1 MWPGY
6 MMRDPNAPR
15 PAMPRPAGPRLDAL
29 PTDEIAPVWVLDD
42 PFDGTSS
49 QAIGVAERL
58 GVPHLRVPLAWRWQ
72 ARIAGLTK
80 RGSLRGLQT
89 AGWPF
94 SAPRGPALALS
105 ASHRSEAVA
114 LWLRNEFGTRVVHC
128 GMPHR
133 HAKSFDLLIVPRH
146 LRPPNAANVLPVL
159 GQPHRLSPLAL
170 SQARVA
176 WAGRLSHL
184 PRPIITVLAGGAG
197 AGGPLR
203 TSAANELGRQVA
215 RAASSAGGAV
225 LATTTP
231 STGAEATDALAA
243 GLASSMHLLYR
254 WGEPGENPYA
264 AMIALADVIVS
275 TGGST
280 EMVSEACG
288 GEAPVFIASL
298 GDDAMHR
305 RLHETL
311 YRAGQARPL
320 AHTVS
325 PWPRTP
331 LDEAGRAATEIRAR
345 MSVGP
350 QGVD

>member
-1 MWPGY
+1 
-6 MMRDPNAPR
+6 MRDPAADQR
-15 PAMPRPAGPRLDAL
+15 PFAL
-29 PTDEIAPVWVLDD
+29 STDEIAPVWVLDD
-42 PFDGTSS
+42 PFSRDSP
-49 QAIGVAERL
+49 QAIGIAERL
-58 GVPHLRVPLAWRWQ
+58 GVPHLRVPLGWRWQ
-72 ARIAGLTK
+72 ARFAGLTR
-80 RGSLRGLQT
+80 RGSLRGLQS

-105 ASHRSEAVA
+105 ASPRSEAVA
-114 LWLRNEFGTRVVHC
+114 LWLRNGFGTRIVHC
-128 GMPHR
+128 GMPRR
-133 HAKSFDLLIVPRH
+133 HARLFDLLVVPRH
-146 LRPPNAANVLPVL
+146 LRPTEAPNVLPVL

-184 PRPIITVLAGGAG
+184 PRPMITVLVGGS
-197 AGGPLR
+197 GGGGELR
-203 TSAANELGRQVA
+203 PDAAQELGRQVS

-225 LATTTP
+225 LATTTRR
-231 STGAEATDALAA
+231 TGAEAADALAA
-243 GLASSMHLLYR
+243 GLAPCMHLLYR

-264 AMIALADVIVS
+264 AMIALADVIVV

-280 EMVSEACG
+280 EMISEACG

-298 GDDAMHR
+298 GDDALHR

-311 YRAGQARPL
+311 YRAGQAQPL

-325 PWPRTP
+325 PWARTP
-331 LDEAGRAATEIRAR
+331 LDEAGRVATEIRAR

-350 QGVD
+350 QAVD

>member
-1 MWPGY
+1 M
-6 MMRDPNAPR
+6 
-15 PAMPRPAGPRLDAL
+15 
-29 PTDEIAPVWVLDD
+29 
-42 PFDGTSS
+42 
-49 QAIGVAERL
+49 
-58 GVPHLRVPLAWRWQ
+58 
-72 ARIAGLTK
+72 
-80 RGSLRGLQT
+80 
-89 AGWPF
+89 
-94 SAPRGPALALS
+94 
-105 ASHRSEAVA
+105 
-114 LWLRNEFGTRVVHC
+114 WLRNGFGTRIVHC
-128 GMPHR
+128 GMPRR
-133 HAKSFDLLIVPRH
+133 HARLFDLLVVPRH
-146 LRPPNAANVLPVL
+146 LRPREAANVLPVL

-170 SQARVA
+170 SQARVS

-184 PRPIITVLAGGAG
+184 PRPLITVLVGGAG

-203 TSAANELGRQVA
+203 TTAAHELGRQVA
-215 RAASSAGGAV
+215 RAASSAGGSV
-225 LATTTP
+225 LATTTR

-243 GLASSMHLLYR
+243 GLAPCMHLLYR

-264 AMIALADVIVS
+264 AMIALADVIVT

-298 GDDAMHR
+298 GDDASHR

-320 AHTVS
+320 THTVS

-331 LDEAGRAATEIRAR
+331 LDEAGRVATEIRAR

-350 QGVD
+350 QAVD

>member
-1 MWPGY
+1 
-6 MMRDPNAPR
+6 MRDPSAPHPMAPR
-15 PAMPRPAGPRLDAL
+15 PIEMS
-29 PTDEIAPVWVLDD
+29 TDEIAPIWVLDD
-42 PFDGTSS
+42 PFDTSS
-49 QAIGVAERL
+49 AQAFRDPDRL

-72 ARIAGLTK
+72 ARIAGLTR

-105 ASHRSEAVA
+105 ASPRSEAVA
-114 LWLRNEFGTRVVHC
+114 LWLRNGFGTRVVHC
-128 GMPHR
+128 GMPRR
-133 HAKSFDLLIVPRH
+133 HAKLFDLLVVPRH
-146 LRPPNAANVLPVL
+146 LRPPEAANVLPVL
-159 GQPHRLSPLAL
+159 GQPHRLSPLLL

-184 PRPIITVLAGGAG
+184 PRPLITVLVGGAG
-197 AGGPLR
+197 AGGGLR
-203 TSAANELGRQVA
+203 ATAAHELGRQVA
-215 RAASSAGGAV
+215 RAASSAGGSV

-231 STGAEATDALAA
+231 STGAAATDALAA
-243 GLASSMHLLYR
+243 GLAPCMHLLYR
-254 WGEPGENPYA
+254 WSEPGENPYT
-264 AMIALADVIVS
+264 AMIALADVIVT

-280 EMVSEACG
+280 GMISEACG

-298 GDDAMHR
+298 GDDAQHR
-305 RLHETL
+305 RLHDTL

-331 LDEAGRAATEIRAR
+331 LDEAGRVATEIRAR

-350 QGVD
+350 QAVD

>member
-1 MWPGY
+1 
-6 MMRDPNAPR
+6 MRDPGAAPR
-15 PAMPRPAGPRLDAL
+15 PVAL
-29 PTDEIAPVWVLDD
+29 STDEIAPVWVLDD
-42 PFDGTSS
+42 PFSRDSA
-49 QAIGVAERL
+49 QAIGLAERL
-58 GVPHLRVPLAWRWQ
+58 GVPHLRVPLSWRWQ
-72 ARIAGLTK
+72 ARLAGLTG
-80 RGSLRGLQT
+80 RGSLRGLQA

-105 ASHRSEAVA
+105 ASPRSEAVA
-114 LWLRNEFGTRVVHC
+114 LWLRNGFGTRIVHC
-128 GMPHR
+128 GMPRR
-133 HAKSFDLLIVPRH
+133 HAKRFDLLVVPRH
-146 LRPPNAANVLPVL
+146 LRPHEASNVLPVL

-184 PRPIITVLAGGAG
+184 PRPMITVLVGGAS
-197 AGGPLR
+197 GGPLR
-203 TSAANELGRQVA
+203 PAAAHELGCQVA

-225 LATTTP
+225 LATTT
-231 STGAEATDALAA
+231 SRTGADAADALAA
-243 GLASSMHLLYR
+243 GLAPCMHLLYR

-264 AMIALADVIVS
+264 AMIALADVVVV

-280 EMVSEACG
+280 EMISQACG

-298 GDDAMHR
+298 GDDAVHR

-325 PWPRTP
+325 PWARTP
-331 LDEAGRAATEIRAR
+331 LDEAGRVATEIRAR

-350 QGVD
+350 HAVD

>member
-1 MWPGY
+1 
-6 MMRDPNAPR
+6 MMRDPDAPR
-15 PAMPRPAGPRLDAL
+15 PATPRPVAGRLDGMS
-29 PTDEIAPVWVLDD
+29 TDEIAPVWVLDD
-42 PFDGTSS
+42 PFDNTSS
-49 QAIGVAERL
+49 QAIGIAERL

-72 ARIAGLTK
+72 ARIAGLTR

-105 ASHRSEAVA
+105 ASPRSEAVA
-114 LWLRNEFGTRVVHC
+114 LWLRNGFGTRIVHC
-128 GMPHR
+128 GLPRR
-133 HAKSFDLLIVPRH
+133 HAKLFDLLVVPRH
-146 LRPPNAANVLPVL
+146 LRPPEAANVLPVL

-170 SQARVA
+170 SQARVS

-184 PRPIITVLAGGAG
+184 PRPLITVLAGGAG

-203 TSAANELGRQVA
+203 TSAAGELGRQVA
-215 RAASSAGGAV
+215 RAAASAGGAV
-225 LATTTP
+225 LATTTRR
-231 STGAEATDALAA
+231 TGADATDALAA
-243 GLASSMHLLYR
+243 GLAPCMHLLYR

-264 AMIALADVIVS
+264 AMIALADVIVT

-298 GDDAMHR
+298 GDDATHR
-305 RLHETL
+305 RFHETL

-325 PWPRTP
+325 PWPRVP

-350 QGVD
+350 QAVD